1 LNCRYNQRVK
11 LNVTCYIVRYI
22 QLSSDTSYD
31 KIKHL
36 VEIDDDI
43 FAVFTID
50 SRGDA
55 YGLTVAK
62 NIGFDNSLI
71 ENIFTNFNNILKQD
85 DKLIDI
91 LTNSSIDIV
100 GKLKWKVTEYEKI
113 RILQIVDKN
122 KIVVVLIKSSTTLDE
137 TVDNILGYYYEEEEE
152 DMPKSLF

>member
-1 LNCRYNQRVK
+1 MN
-11 LNVTCYIVRYI
+11 
-22 QLSSDTSYD
+22 SDTSYD

-36 VEIDDDI
+36 VEIEDDI

-55 YGLTVAK
+55 NGLTVAK
-62 NIGFDNSLI
+62 NIDSENSLI
-71 ENIFTNFNNILKQD
+71 KNIFTNFTRILKQD
-85 DKLIDI
+85 DKIIDI

-113 RILQIVDKN
+113 RILQIADKN
-122 KIVVVLIKSSTTLDE
+122 KIVVVLIKSKTTLDE